1 MKRLLKFVLILL
13 SIFNSSYFLISQNYE
28 PLIETNKRWNM
39 TRHLFD
45 NQTYT
50 YTARIKK
57 IDTLINGEIYQK
69 VVSDTIHPLT
79 PEQAKGFLGYIRED
93 FTTKKVYYTIL
104 DTNVLPFYF
113 EEDEE
118 RLLYDFSLEL
128 GDTIEV
134 MNTYECPPIEEGF
147 VSLKVVEI
155 DSIQLLDNSKRK
167 RWHLQGLNNGE
178 IVRWI
183 EGIGSEFGLYMSSC
197 PYTAMHWYTY
207 SLLCYYEDDTQLY
220 QEEGE
225 NTCSF
230 FWTSNIE
237 EYAQNNSLFKAYPN
251 PNQGEFEVKL
261 KEAKEIKNIE
271 VFGAD
276 GKRLTFKSTNSNS
289 SSATIQIKDPTKGVY
304 WIKVT
309 TQNGDY
315 HTTKFVIR

>member
-1 MKRLLKFVLILL
+1 MKRYLKFVLILL

-147 VSLKVVEI
+147 V
-155 DSIQLLDNSKRK
+155 
-167 RWHLQGLNNGE
+167 
-178 IVRWI
+178 
-183 EGIGSEFGLYMSSC
+183 
-197 PYTAMHWYTY
+197 
-207 SLLCYYEDDTQLY
+207 
-220 QEEGE
+220 
-225 NTCSF
+225 
-230 FWTSNIE
+230 
-237 EYAQNNSLFKAYPN
+237 
-251 PNQGEFEVKL
+251 
-261 KEAKEIKNIE
+261 
-271 VFGAD
+271 
-276 GKRLTFKSTNSNS
+276 
-289 SSATIQIKDPTKGVY
+289 
-304 WIKVT
+304 
-309 TQNGDY
+309 
-315 HTTKFVIR
+315 